1 MRVSVITV
9 CYNSAASIV
18 DTLQAVAS
26 QLHDDI
32 EHIVVDG
39 GSSDGTI
46 ELVQRHGK
54 HVDKFISEPDKGI
67 YDAMNKGLALATGDY
82 VAYLNSDDFYTN
94 NETVSRVVAAIRN
107 TKSDTV
113 FGDLSY
119 VQRENPSLRVRYW
132 KSQAFQTGSFARG
145 HPPPHPTFFIRREL
159 LVSLKG
165 FDVSYRL
172 ASDFDLMF
180 RALEVEKCTSTYLPN
195 ELVRMRMGGA
205 TNRSITSILYQNQ
218 EILRCLRSHGVSV
231 STAEF
236 AARKILSRLKQRY
249 LKSSAI
255 KP

>member
-1 MRVSVITV
+1 MRSVR
-9 CYNSAASIV
+9 
-18 DTLQAVAS
+18 DQTLDS
-26 QLHDDI
+26 I
-32 EHIVVDG
+32 EHIIIDG
-39 GSSDGTI
+39 RSNDGTLKVV
-46 ELVQRHGK
+46 ESEGN
-54 HVDKFISEPDKGI
+54 HVAMIVSERDKGI
-67 YDAMNKGLALATGDY
+67 YDAMNKGIALATGDY

-94 NETVSRVVAAIRN
+94 SETVSRVVAAIRN
-107 TKSDTV
+107 TKSDAV

-132 KSQAFQTGSFARG
+132 KSQAFKTGSFARG

-236 AARKILSRLKQRY
+236 AARKILSRIKQRY
-249 LKSSAI
+249 LKPSAI

>member
-26 QLHDDI
+26 QVHDDI

-39 GSSDGTI
+39 GSIDGTI

-54 HVDKFISEPDKGI
+54 HVAKFTSEPDKGI

-94 NETVSRVVAAIRN
+94 NETVSRVVAAVRN
-107 TKSDTV
+107 TKSDAV

-119 VQRENPSLRVRYW
+119 VQRNNPSLRVRYW
-132 KSQAFQTGSFARG
+132 KSQAFKTGSFARG

-165 FDVSYRL
+165 FDLSYRL

-180 RALEVEKCTSTYLPN
+180 RALEVQKCTSTYLPS
-195 ELVRMRMGGA
+195 ELVRMRAGGV
-205 TNRSITSILYQNQ
+205 TNRSLTNILCQNQ
-218 EILRCLRSHGVSV
+218 EILRCLRHHGVSISV
-231 STAEF
+231 AEF
-236 AARKILSRLKQRY
+236 ATRKILSRIKQRY
-249 LKSSAI
+249 LKPSAI
-255 KP
+255 YP